1 MSSFF
6 YLEVSRPFVPLA
18 DLEKIGAFPAFQE
31 TGKSYNNKFRTGC
44 RIVRT
49 DFQNA
54 CLIYIYIY
62 IYTRFQ
68 KGFHIERYIDR

>member
-18 DLEKIGAFPAFQE
+18 DLEIFGAFPAFQE

-44 RIVRT
+44 RIVT
-49 DFQNA
+49 EPISKMH
-54 CLIYIYIY
+54 IYLNVYIFCVEV
-62 IYTRFQ
+62 RN
-68 KGFHIERYIDR
+68 R